1 MLDADQLA
9 SLRTT
14 LNASLPGTVVI
25 ERPTLTD
32 NGAGGQIA
40 VWASPTGGTVSG
52 RLSPR
57 MERAGEEL
65 PMGNDAVTAHRR
77 FIVTLPNGTD
87 VRATDRLVTYGGT
100 YDINNLDNPRSYAID
115 MRVDVVLRAPA

>member
-25 ERPTLTD
+25 LRPTLTD
-32 NGAGGQIA
+32 NGAGGQITTWVA
-40 VWASPTGGTVSG
+40 AGTVSG

-100 YDINNLDNPRSYAID
+100 YDIHNLDNPRSYAID
-115 MRVDVVLRAPA
+115 VRVDVVLRSS

>member
-32 NGAGGQIA
+32 NGAGGQVTTWVA
-40 VWASPTGGTVSG
+40 AGTVSG

-115 MRVDVVLRAPA
+115 MRVDVVLRSS